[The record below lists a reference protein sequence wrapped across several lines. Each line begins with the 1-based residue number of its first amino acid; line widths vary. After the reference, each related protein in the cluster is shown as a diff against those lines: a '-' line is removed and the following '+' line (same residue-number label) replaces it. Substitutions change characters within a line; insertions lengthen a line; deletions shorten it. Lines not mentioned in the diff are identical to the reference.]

1 MTPEEF
7 FYNVAQMRDAQKR
20 YFQNRDRRV
29 FLACRKL
36 ENIID
41 HEIARVKDI
50 ISQQDARRNEVKS
63 HG

>member
-7 FYNVAQMRDAQKR
+7 FYLVAEMRDAQKR
-20 YFQNRDRRV
+20 YFKDRDRRV

-41 HEIARVKDI
+41 NEITRVKDI
-50 ISQQDARRNEVKS
+50 ISQQEERKREQS
-63 HG
+63 

>member
-20 YFQNRDRRV
+20 YFDTRDRRV

-41 HEIARVKDI
+41 NEIARVKDI
-50 ISQQDARRNEVKS
+50 ISLQEERKREQS
-63 HG
+63 

>member
-20 YFQNRDRRV
+20 YFQTRDRRV

-41 HEIARVKDI
+41 NEIARVKDI
-50 ISQQDARRNEVKS
+50 ISQQEERKREQS
-63 HG
+63 

>member
-50 ISQQDARRNEVKS
+50 LSQQEERKREQT
-63 HG
+63 

>member
-1 MTPEEF
+1 MTAEEF
-7 FYNVAQMRDAQKR
+7 FYYVAQMRDAQNR

-36 ENIID
+36 ENIVD

-50 ISQQDARRNEVKS
+50 INREGAYRKDI
-63 HG
+63 

>member
-1 MTPEEF
+1 MTAEEF

-20 YFQNRDRRV
+20 YFQSRDRRV

-41 HEIARVKDI
+41 SEIARVKDI
-50 ISQQDARRNEVKS
+50 ISQEEARKREQS
-63 HG
+63 

>member
-50 ISQQDARRNEVKS
+50 ISQEEERKREQT
-63 HG
+63 

>member
-20 YFQNRDRRV
+20 YFQSRDRRV

-41 HEIARVKDI
+41 NEIARVKDI
-50 ISQQDARRNEVKS
+50 VSQQDARRNKS
-63 HG
+63 VG

>member
-1 MTPEEF
+1 MTAEEF
-7 FYNVAQMRDAQKR
+7 FYRVAQMRDAQKR

-50 ISQQDARRNEVKS
+50 ISQEEARKREQS
-63 HG
+63 

>member
-1 MTPEEF
+1 MTHEEF
-7 FYNVAQMRDAQKR
+7 FYLVSEMRDAQKR

-50 ISQQDARRNEVKS
+50 ISQEQERKREQS
-63 HG
+63 

>member
-7 FYNVAQMRDAQKR
+7 FYNVVQMRDAQKR
-20 YFQNRDRRV
+20 YFETRDRRV

-36 ENIID
+36 ENIVD

-50 ISQQDARRNEVKS
+50 INKEGAYRNINN
-63 HG
+63 G

>member
-20 YFQNRDRRV
+20 YFQSRDRRV

-50 ISQQDARRNEVKS
+50 LNQESARLREQP
-63 HG
+63 

>member
-20 YFQNRDRRV
+20 YFQSRDRRV

-41 HEIARVKDI
+41 NEIARVKDI
-50 ISQQDARRNEVKS
+50 ISQQDARNRGQS
-63 HG
+63 

>member
-7 FYNVAQMRDAQKR
+7 FYNVVQMRDAQKR
-20 YFQNRDRRV
+20 YFETRDRRV

-50 ISQQDARRNEVKS
+50 ISLQEERKRE
-63 HG
+63 

>member
-7 FYNVAQMRDAQKR
+7 FYTVAQMRDAQKW
-20 YFQNRDRRV
+20 YFQTRDRRV

-50 ISQQDARRNEVKS
+50 ISQESARNREQS
-63 HG
+63 

>member
-20 YFQNRDRRV
+20 YFDTRDRRV

-50 ISQQDARRNEVKS
+50 ISLQEERKREQS
-63 HG
+63 

>member
-50 ISQQDARRNEVKS
+50 ISQQEERKREQS
-63 HG
+63 

>member
-20 YFQNRDRRV
+20 YFDSRDRRV

-50 ISQQDARRNEVKS
+50 ISQQEERKREQS
-63 HG
+63 

>member
-7 FYNVAQMRDAQKR
+7 FFNVAQMRDAQKR
-20 YFQNRDRRV
+20 YFDTRDRRV

-50 ISQQDARRNEVKS
+50 ISLQEERKREQS
-63 HG
+63 

>member
-20 YFQNRDRRV
+20 YFETRDRRV

-50 ISQQDARRNEVKS
+50 LIQQEERKREQS
-63 HG
+63 

>member
-29 FLACRKL
+29 CLACRKL

-50 ISQQDARRNEVKS
+50 LSQQEERKREQT
-63 HG
+63 

>member
-1 MTPEEF
+1 MTHEEF

-50 ISQQDARRNEVKS
+50 ISQEEERKREQS
-63 HG
+63 

>member
-50 ISQQDARRNEVKS
+50 ISQEEERKREQS
-63 HG
+63 

>member
-1 MTPEEF
+1 MIMTHEEF
-7 FYNVAQMRDAQKR
+7 FYLVAEMRDAQKR

-50 ISQQDARRNEVKS
+50 ISQQEERKREQS
-63 HG
+63 

>member
-7 FYNVAQMRDAQKR
+7 FYLVAEMRDAQKR

-50 ISQQDARRNEVKS
+50 ISQQEEKKREQS
-63 HG
+63 

>member
-20 YFQNRDRRV
+20 YFQSRDRRV

-41 HEIARVKDI
+41 NEIARVKDI
-50 ISQQDARRNEVKS
+50 ISQQEERKREQS
-63 HG
+63 

>member
-7 FYNVAQMRDAQKR
+7 FYLVAEMRDAQKR
-20 YFQNRDRRV
+20 YFQTRDRRV

-41 HEIARVKDI
+41 NEIARVKDI
-50 ISQQDARRNEVKS
+50 ISQQDARRNKS
-63 HG
+63 DG

>member
-1 MTPEEF
+1 MTAEEF

-20 YFQNRDRRV
+20 YFQTRDRRV

-50 ISQQDARRNEVKS
+50 LDQESARNWEQS
-63 HG
+63 

>member
-41 HEIARVKDI
+41 HEITRVKDI
-50 ISQQDARRNEVKS
+50 ISQQDAKKREQS
-63 HG
+63 